1 MSTFRNHGPKVLC
14 TLMIL
19 NISVVDYV
27 LCWQQKV
34 FCCQDRVSRHEQ
46 GYGATIFKGGS
57 ASVAD
62 RDSTPR
68 QPDTSADDI
77 PASASLPPRLH
88 CHHIH
93 SRLQQHPEPPGGGG
107 GKPSDSHLRVRI
119 RLLAYSN
126 LIIFS
131 SLKALDV
138 L

>member
-1 MSTFRNHGPKVLC
+1 MDL
-14 TLMIL
+14 LIL
-19 NISVVDYV
+19 NVD
-27 LCWQQKV
+27 LQKSWSKGFIYTDDIKH

-88 CHHIH
+88 CHHVH
-93 SRLQQHPEPPGGGG
+93 SRLQQHPEPTGGGG

-119 RLLAYSN
+119 RLLCLFEFDN
-126 LIIFS
+126 L
-131 SLKALDV
+131 LKS
-138 L
+138 